1 MVDDFLKFQIP
12 RDRMRESFG
21 AKVHKN
27 QDREGVIS
35 IINGGEYR

>member
-1 MVDDFLKFQIP
+1 MVDDFLKFLVR
-12 RDRMRESFG
+12 RDRMRESCG